1 MTHKTV
7 RPAHNNKDDGKR
19 QHPKFEPVDKA
30 PFDLTANLTD
40 DVLPHAIKDARQAK
54 DSALQQEA
62 LAWLW
67 VCCPDVADELA
78 LPTPE
83 ETSAIQPDITGYLQR
98 YSVFSLA

>member
-1 MTHKTV
+1 MTQKTV
-7 RPAHNNKDDGKR
+7 RTAPTNRDYDKQ
-19 QHPKFEPVDKA
+19 QHPKLEAVDKA
-30 PFDLTANLTD
+30 MFDLTDGL
-40 DVLPHAIKDARQAK
+40 LPRAIKDAKQAK
-54 DSALQQEA
+54 DCALQQEA